1 MVELSTE
8 EVTGDFDNKDV
19 KGIGVTRDDLG
30 EFRN

>member
-19 KGIGVTRDDLG
+19 KGIRVTDDLG